1 MSEREKYPSAVSIY
15 EHHVFICINE
25 RDGSD
30 GRGCCAERAGAE
42 VHAWFKQEGKARD
55 WKGRIRVNKAG
66 CLDQCARG
74 VTCVVY
80 PDNVWY
86 GGVTVDDVDE
96 IVESH
101 LEGGVPVERL
111 VIPHEE
117 LTGKSRG
124 CTE

>member
-30 GRGCCAERAGAE
+30 GRGCCAERGGAE

-66 CLDQCARG
+66 CLDQCAFG
-74 VTCVVY
+74 PAVVVY
-80 PDNVWY
+80 PEGTWY
-86 GGVTVDDVDE
+86 SPQTEAEVRKICE
-96 IVESH
+96 EH
-101 LEGGVPVERL
+101 LEGGVVVDEL
-111 VIPHEE
+111 LIPG
-117 LTGKSRG
+117 LS
-124 CTE
+124 